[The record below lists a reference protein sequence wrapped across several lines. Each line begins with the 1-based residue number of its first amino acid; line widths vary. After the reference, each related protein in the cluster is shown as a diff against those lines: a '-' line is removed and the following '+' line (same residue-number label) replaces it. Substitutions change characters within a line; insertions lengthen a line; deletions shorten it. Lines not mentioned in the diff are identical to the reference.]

1 MGDRDRTGAGLP
13 DAVNALA
20 GARVGESAVLSEELL
35 QQLVSAFRAGQT
47 RPGNGAAVFQQ
58 LLGALHRAGISPS
71 IPAEMGPQ
79 LGPPTGVSDP
89 GVTLQQLR
97 DAMRRAGLL
106 TAKQVAAAA
115 RGRRSPGGSSQS
127 SASGA
132 ASRVSSSDATE
143 SRQLTEAMRQSGLI

>member
-1 MGDRDRTGAGLP
+1 
-13 DAVNALA
+13 
-20 GARVGESAVLSEELL
+20 
-35 QQLVSAFRAGQT
+35 
-47 RPGNGAAVFQQ
+47 VFQQ

-71 IPAEMGPQ
+71 MPPEIGPQ
-79 LGPPTGVSDP
+79 LGPQSGAPIGAVPLGPQGAAADP
-89 GVTLQQLR
+89 GVTLQQLW

-143 SRQLTEAMRQSGLI
+143 SRQLTEAMKQSGLI

>member
-1 MGDRDRTGAGLP
+1 
-13 DAVNALA
+13 
-20 GARVGESAVLSEELL
+20 VLSEELL

-79 LGPPTGVSDP
+79 LGPQSGAPIGAVPLGPQAGASDP

-106 TAKQVAAAA
+106 TAKQVAAAT
-115 RGRRSPGGSSQS
+115 RNRRPPGGSSQS
-127 SASGA
+127 SANGP
-132 ASRVSSSDATE
+132 ASSAGNSDAAQ